1 MNIER
6 SSKGEFRTGTGT
18 VGVASQQAD
27 MGFKAAKSVTI
38 KADAANTGTL
48 YLGHDNSVSATTGF
62 PLAKGE
68 SIEIDVDSV
77 DKIWVVGSAAG
88 QKYAW
93 MAA

>member
-6 SSKGEFRTGTGT
+6 SSKSEFRTGVGT
-18 VGVASQQAD
+18 VGVVPQEAD
-27 MGFKAAKSVTI
+27 LGFKAAKSITI
-38 KADAANTGTL
+38 KADAANTGIV
-48 YLGHDNSVSATTGF
+48 YVGHDNSVGVATGF

-77 DKIWVVGSAAG
+77 DKVWVVGSAAG